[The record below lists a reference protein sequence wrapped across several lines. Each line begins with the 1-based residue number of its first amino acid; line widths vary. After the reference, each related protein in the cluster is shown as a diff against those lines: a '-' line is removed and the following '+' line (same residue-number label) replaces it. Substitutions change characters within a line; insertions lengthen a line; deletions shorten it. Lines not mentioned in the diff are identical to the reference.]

1 MINKVSNIDTI
12 NVLLDIENYEESAKE
27 VLEQLRKEKEIAIL
41 RSNSNPEYKHI
52 ICINDMYFELFSV
65 GRIGYAYILQ
75 NNDYKMYVSQFRS
88 TQKNF
93 APIQLRISSEC
104 LWSDGITK
112 AWGIIYNWV
121 VETFGNIINDKVC
134 RLDLCCHVDNVDFI
148 TNCSQIYK
156 GKFKEYN
163 FNYKNSSINQIS
175 FGSRKSNNIYC
186 RIYNK
191 SLEIREKKQKLWFY
205 DIWSS
210 NGMNI
215 ENVWNI
221 EFELKSEFLRS
232 ANITTIL
239 DVKSRLQD
247 LWHYCTTVWL
257 VKVDRNNTR
266 IERCP
271 INSDWL
277 ELQNA
282 YNEFCSKGL
291 ITRNK
296 QISDDAK
303 SLIPTIV
310 GYISSYGAKRKR
322 KNLDDTFS
330 IMLVDIKSYLRFKNS
345 TFEKIIDEKKSLLFS
360 NDKHQKK

>member
-1 MINKVSNIDTI
+1 MINKVVNIDTI
-12 NVLLDIENYEESAKE
+12 NILVDIENYEDSSKE
-27 VLEQLRKEKEIAIL
+27 VLKKLENEKQTAIL
-41 RSNSNPEYKHI
+41 RSSCNPEYKHI
-52 ICINDMYFELFSV
+52 VYINDMTFHLFSV

-75 NNDYKMYVSQFRS
+75 NSDYQIYVAQYRS
-88 TQKNF
+88 KQKNF
-93 APIQLRISSEC
+93 SPIQLRISSEC
-104 LWSDGITK
+104 LWADGISN
-112 AWGIIYNWV
+112 AWGKIYNWL
-121 VETFGNIINDKVC
+121 VETFGNIIGDKVC

-163 FNYKNSSINQIS
+163 FNYKNSAINQIS

-232 ANITTIL
+232 ANITTVF
-239 DVKSRLQD
+239 DVVSRLKD
-247 LWHYCTTVWL
+247 LWSYCTTVWL
-257 VKVDRNNTR
+257 LKVDRTNKR

-271 INSDWL
+271 INSSWV
-277 ELQNA
+277 ELQSS
-282 YNEFCSKGL
+282 YDEFYSKGL
-291 ITRNK
+291 ITRSK
-296 QISDDAK
+296 QVSNDAK
-303 SLIPTIV
+303 TLIPIIV
-310 GYISSYGAKRKR
+310 GYISSYAAKRKR
-322 KNLDDTFS
+322 KSLDETFS
-330 IMLVDIKSYLRFKNS
+330 IMSVDIKNYLKFKNS
-345 TFEKIIDEKKSLLFS
+345 TFEKIVTEKKSLLFS
-360 NDKHQKK
+360 DDIKQK